1 MLKPGVSAIA
11 VADVRVVPVG
21 TGSVGTARLV
31 ARAYRVAQGSGL
43 RHELTPTATVLE
55 GDAADLLDVAR
66 RMHAACLGQ
75 GVERVVTSITLDE
88 RTDRDAD
95 ASLGHRVASVM
106 EELSRELS
114 PV

>member
-1 MLKPGVSAIA
+1 MNAIA
-11 VADVRVVPVG
+11 VVDVRVVPVG
-21 TGSVGTARLV
+21 TGSTKTARLV
-31 ARAYRVAQGSGL
+31 ARAYRVARESGL

-55 GDAADLLDVAR
+55 GDAGDLLDVAL

-88 RTDRDAD
+88 RTDRETDGP
-95 ASLGHRVASVM
+95 SLGHRVASVM

-114 PV
+114 PA